1 MKHRN
6 KDEEQQDIP
15 SLLLQAANALAESL
29 DLQRTLNTLANITA
43 QLTHCSRVT
52 ICLLENQNQDQIK
65 FKLVASRNGSGI
77 LPPIGM
83 SYEFNS
89 LTPKVRQAVETKRSM
104 VVDYEEPGI
113 ARVNKERADTI
124 KVRLLLVTPLVYSG
138 EVTGFMSLDEP
149 EQRRNF
155 TPREI
160 RLIEGI
166 ASQAAVA
173 LNRANLFEE
182 HKRADEAL
190 LKAKEETELDRKRL
204 ETILETIPSAVV
216 ILKKTGKIPYINKRA
231 MQLYG
236 FDVDGSSSDV
246 YLKTIKV
253 KTINGEPYPFDR
265 NPAARSLHGEV
276 VRNEELIIQKADG
289 TLLPI
294 LASSAPIYNA
304 NGEVVSSIAVF
315 EDISKHKQAEEALRK
330 AHDELELRVRERTTE
345 LEKAN
350 EALQQS
356 EEKYRTLIDNIQDG
370 VFIIQDR
377 KVRFVNE
384 VFAGLAGYTVED
396 VIGKDF
402 WDFVA
407 PEDRNVVVDRYWRRV
422 TGEDASGA
430 HNVPREY
437 EFHLIHKN
445 GTTRFLVNVNVG
457 VVNYHGKMT
466 TIGTLKNI
474 TEKKKLEAQLL
485 RAQRMESIGRL
496 AGGIAHDLNNLLT
509 PTTISLHLLKE
520 NLTDEESKD
529 LLNLLEKNTWRAAD
543 LMTKLL
549 TFARGVEVD
558 RKPLQVS
565 HIICEI
571 RKLIKETFP
580 RNIEIR
586 TRVRRDLWTTLG
598 DSTQILQVI
607 MNLCVNARDAMPNGG
622 ILTVTAENITIN
634 EDDLEVN
641 PEAKPGQ
648 YVAITVS
655 DTGTGI
661 PDDVRDRMF
670 EPFFTTKDQSK
681 GSGLGLSISL
691 GVVKSHNGFINVISE
706 VGKGSEFKVHLPA
719 FEATEEP
726 KQSSRGRGAE
736 QARLARGQG
745 AVILI
750 VEDEPSVLKITRMT
764 LESQGYRTITA
775 TDGTKAIDAYSQN
788 KDVVNAVLLD
798 MMMPVMDGDA
808 TIKALRKINPRVKII
823 AVSGFAKKDRYEK
836 SIEDAQAFIMKPYT
850 ANELLK
856 TINQVL
862 TA

>member
-1 MKHRN
+1 MKRIH
-6 KDEEQQDIP
+6 KDEKQPDIHG
-15 SLLLQAANALAESL
+15 LLLQAANALAESL
-29 DLQRTLNTLANITA
+29 DLQRTLNTLASITS

-52 ICLLENQNQDQIK
+52 ICLLENQNQDQTK
-65 FKLVASRNGSGI
+65 FKLVASRKGYGI
-77 LPPIGM
+77 LPPIGQ
-83 SYEFNS
+83 SYEFNA
-89 LTPKVRQAVETKRSM
+89 LTPKVRQAVETKKSM

-113 ARVNKERADTI
+113 ARANKERADAI
-124 KVRLLLVTPLVYSG
+124 KARLLLVTPIVYNG
-138 EVTGFMSLDEP
+138 EVIGFMSLDEP
-149 EQRRNF
+149 EQRRSF
-155 TPREI
+155 TTKEI

-173 LNRANLFEE
+173 LNRAKLFEE
-182 HKRADEAL
+182 HKQYDEAL

-216 ILKKTGKIPYINKRA
+216 ILEKTGKIPYINKRA

-236 FDVDGSSSDV
+236 LDGDKSSSDV
-246 YLKTIKV
+246 YMKTIKV

-265 NPAARSLHGEV
+265 NPAARALSGEV

-289 TLLPI
+289 ALLPI

-304 NGEVVSSIAVF
+304 TGEVVSSIAVF
-315 EDISKHKQAEEALRK
+315 EDISKPKQAEEALRK
-330 AHDELELRVRERTTE
+330 AHDELELRVRERTAE
-345 LEKAN
+345 LEKTN

-407 PEDRNVVVDRYWRRV
+407 PEDRDMVVDRYWRRIGGKG
-422 TGEDASGA
+422 TSEAQD
-430 HNVPREY
+430 VPREY
-437 EFHLIHKN
+437 EFNLIHKN

-457 VVNYHGKMT
+457 VVNYQGKMT
-466 TIGTLKNI
+466 TIGTMKNV
-474 TEKKKLEAQLL
+474 TEKKLEAQLL

-520 NLTDEESKD
+520 KLTDEESKEV
-529 LLNLLEKNTWRAAD
+529 LNLLEKNTWRAAD

-558 RKPLQVS
+558 RKPLQLS
-565 HIICEI
+565 QIICEI
-571 RKLIKETFP
+571 QKLIRETFP

-586 TRVRRDLWTTLG
+586 TRVQKDLWTTLG

-607 MNLCVNARDAMPNGG
+607 MNLCVNARDAMPKGG
-622 ILTVTAENITIN
+622 ILTVSAENITIN
-634 EDDLEVN
+634 KNCSDVN
-641 PEAKPGQ
+641 SEAKPGQ

-661 PDDVRDRMF
+661 PDFVRERMF

-691 GVVKSHNGFINVISE
+691 GVVKSHNGFINVFSE

-719 FEATEEP
+719 YKATEEL
-726 KQSSRGRGAE
+726 KHSKRGRGAE
-736 QARLARGQG
+736 QARPARGQG

-750 VEDEPSVLKITRMT
+750 VEDEPSVLKVTRMT
-764 LESQGYRTITA
+764 LENQGYRTITA
-775 TDGTKAIDAYSQN
+775 TDGTKAVDAYSQN
-788 KDVVNAVLLD
+788 QDVVNAVLLD
-798 MMMPVMDGDA
+798 MMMPVMDGDT
-808 TIKALRKINPRVKII
+808 TIKALRKINPSVKII

-836 SIEDAQAFIMKPYT
+836 SIEDAQAFLMKPYT
-850 ANELLK
+850 ADELLK

-862 TA
+862 TAQ